1 MFFTNFPTTTY
12 NFGTEISIT
21 AFQNLSAYVDII
33 DQVKDNLNFYEY
45 YIIQDGDR
53 PDTISQDYYRTPR
66 YYWTLYLLN
75 DTIRQQGWPLT
86 VQEIRA
92 KVQVDYP
99 HKVITT
105 NDVSDLF
112 THFQVGDTISGLTSG
127 ASATVVKRE
136 LDLGQ
141 IFVKMNSALS
151 FVSGETIRDNSDPS
165 FPEFITTTSV
175 SDEYNA
181 VHHYEDANGI
191 PTDINP
197 YSAPPGILNPVT
209 YLDRYIRANDDLRRI
224 KVIKP
229 TAIEQIVKAYN
240 ESLRTA

>member
-12 NFGTEISIT
+12 NFGTEVSVT

-92 KVQVDYP
+92 KAQVDYP

-112 THFQVGDTISGLTSG
+112 THFQVGDTVSGLTSG
-127 ASATVVKRE
+127 ATAQVVKRE

-151 FVSGETIRDNSDPS
+151 FVSGETVRDNSDPS

>member
-1 MFFTNFPTTTY
+1 MFFTNFPAISY
-12 NFGTEISIT
+12 NFGNETSIT

-53 PDTISQDYYRTPR
+53 PDTISQDYYSTPR

-86 VQEIRA
+86 VQEIRTKA
-92 KVQVDYP
+92 QIDYP

-105 NDVSDLF
+105 NDVTDLF
-112 THFQVGDTISGLTSG
+112 THFQVGDTITGLTSG
-127 ASATVVKRE
+127 AEGIVIKRE

-141 IFVKMNSALS
+141 IFVKITNSRS
-151 FVSGETIRDNSDPS
+151 FTSGETIRDNTDPS
-165 FPEFITTTSV
+165 FPEFITTTSI

-197 YSAPPGILNPVT
+197 YSPPPGILNPVT
-209 YLDRYIRANDDLRRI
+209 YLDRYIRENDDLRRI

>member
-12 NFGTEISIT
+12 NFGTEVSVT

-92 KVQVDYP
+92 KAQVDYP

-112 THFQVGDTISGLTSG
+112 THFQVGDTVSGLTSG
-127 ASATVVKRE
+127 ATAQVVKRE

-141 IFVKMNSALS
+141 VFVKMNSALS
-151 FVSGETIRDNSDPS
+151 FVSGETLRDNTDPS
-165 FPEFITTTSV
+165 FPESITIASV
-175 SDEYNA
+175 SDEYNT
-181 VHHYEDANGI
+181 VHHYEDANGV

-197 YSAPPGILNPVT
+197 YSAPPGILNSIT
-209 YLDRYIRANDDLRRI
+209 YLDRYIQANDNLRRI

-229 TAIEQIVKAYN
+229 GAIEQIVKAYN

>member
-1 MFFTNFPTTTY
+1 MFFTNFPTTSY
-12 NFGTEISIT
+12 NFGTEASVT
-21 AFQNLSAYVDII
+21 AIQNLSSYVDII

-45 YIIQDGDR
+45 YNIQDGDR

-75 DTIRQQGWPLT
+75 DNIRQQGWPLT
-86 VQEIRA
+86 VQEIRT
-92 KVQVDYP
+92 KTQIDYP

-112 THFQVGDTISGLTSG
+112 THFQVGDLISGQSSG
-127 ASATVVKRE
+127 ATGTVIKRD
-136 LDLGQ
+136 LNLGQ
-141 IFVKMNSALS
+141 IFIRPQNGTS
-151 FVSGETIRDNSDPS
+151 FTTGEIVRDNTDPS
-165 FPEFITTTSV
+165 FPEFVTVVSV
-175 SDEYNA
+175 ADEYNA

-191 PTDINP
+191 PTDIDP
-197 YSAPPGILNPVT
+197 YSPPPGILNPVT

-224 KVIKP
+224 KLIKP

>member
-12 NFGTEISIT
+12 NFGTEVSVT

-33 DQVKDNLNFYEY
+33 DQVKDNVNFYEY

-92 KVQVDYP
+92 KAQLDYP

-112 THFQVGDTISGLTSG
+112 THFQVGDTVSGLTSG
-127 ASATVVKRE
+127 ATAQVVKRE

-141 IFVKMNSALS
+141 IFVKMNGALS
-151 FVSGETIRDNSDPS
+151 FVSGETLRDNTDPS
-165 FPEFITTTSV
+165 FPESITITSV

-181 VHHYEDANGI
+181 AHHYEDANGV

-197 YSAPPGILNPVT
+197 YSAPPGILNPIT

-229 TAIEQIVKAYN
+229 AAIEQIVKAYN

>member
-12 NFGTEISIT
+12 NFGTEVSVT

-33 DQVKDNLNFYEY
+33 DQVKDNVNFYEY

-92 KVQVDYP
+92 KAQLDYP

-112 THFQVGDTISGLTSG
+112 THFQVGDMVSGLTSG
-127 ASATVVKRE
+127 ATGQVVKRE

-141 IFVKMNSALS
+141 IFVKMNGALS
-151 FVSGETIRDNSDPS
+151 FISGETARDNTDPS
-165 FPEFITTTSV
+165 FPESITIASV

-181 VHHYEDANGI
+181 VHHYEDANGV

-197 YSAPPGILNPVT
+197 YSAPPGILNPIT
-209 YLDRYIRANDDLRRI
+209 YLDRYIQANDDLRRI

-229 TAIEQIVKAYN
+229 AAIEQIVKAYN

>member
-141 IFVKMNSALS
+141 VFVKMNSALS